1 MAALPWE
8 SISDAVLL
16 TSPSCWACLQ
26 AAYLDSMG
34 QWEYLAEV
42 VPMLFW
48 QYAWLPIKVPHFL
61 YAEAPH
67 ILVDISSDV
76 LSFGRCWLMEE
87 IRPAQPTCLP
97 LRVTAYLHMAL
108 EPPFPLF

>member
-16 TSPSCWACLQ
+16 TSPSCWARLQ
-26 AAYLDSMG
+26 AAYPDSVG
-34 QWEYLAEV
+34 QWEYLTEV

-48 QYAWLPIKVPHFL
+48 QYVWLPIKVPHFL
-61 YAEAPH
+61 YAEPSH
-67 ILVDISSDV
+67 ILVDTSSDV

-87 IRPAQPTCLP
+87 IRPAQPTCPP
-97 LRVTAYLHMAL
+97 LHVTAYLHMAL
-108 EPPFPLF
+108 EPPSPLF